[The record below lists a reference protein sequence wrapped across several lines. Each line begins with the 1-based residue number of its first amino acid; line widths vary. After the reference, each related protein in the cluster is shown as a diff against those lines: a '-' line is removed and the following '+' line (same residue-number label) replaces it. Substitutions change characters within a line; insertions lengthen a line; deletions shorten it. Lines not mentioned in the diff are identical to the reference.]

1 MLGLEH
7 GEGEEEVEVVGDS
20 VLGGEV
26 LQQGIGPVL
35 QGLGCPA
42 QGANHLVRQTSLKYL
57 ARQIFGLNIL
67 VLLMTNCCWAE
78 VNIT

>member
-7 GEGEEEVEVVGDS
+7 GEGEEEVEVVADS

-42 QGANHLVRQTSLKYL
+42 QGANHLVRQTS
-57 ARQIFGLNIL
+57 
-67 VLLMTNCCWAE
+67 
-78 VNIT
+78 

>member
-7 GEGEEEVEVVGDS
+7 GEGEEEVEVGADS

-42 QGANHLVRQTSLKYL
+42 QGANHLVRQTS
-57 ARQIFGLNIL
+57 
-67 VLLMTNCCWAE
+67 
-78 VNIT
+78 